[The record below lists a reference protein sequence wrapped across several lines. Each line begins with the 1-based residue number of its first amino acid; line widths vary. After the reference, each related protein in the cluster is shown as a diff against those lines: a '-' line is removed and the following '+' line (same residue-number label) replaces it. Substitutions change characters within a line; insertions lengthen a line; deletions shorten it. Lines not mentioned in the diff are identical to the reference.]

1 MLVGFIC
8 FGLDLVNPYISI
20 LFVALGNA
28 FLHVQGA
35 EITLRVSAGKL
46 APSAIF
52 VAGGSFGVVTGKLLG
67 TTVGVLNT
75 WRSQGRNP
83 IPFIR
88 WGNRIRYRREDV
100 DRWMMENMIIP
111 TK

>member
-1 MLVGFIC
+1 MMTNIGNNFT
-8 FGLDLVNPYISI
+8 PETI
-20 LFVALGNA
+20 LLTQKQVA
-28 FLHVQGA
+28 
-35 EITLRVSAGKL
+35 
-46 APSAIF
+46 
-52 VAGGSFGVVTGKLLG
+52 KLLG